1 MKTIAIINQKGG
13 VGKSTIAVNLVYEL
27 AQLSK
32 VLLIDCDPQANSS
45 FIYSPLPTPYTLKSL
60 LTQTKLDIKEVIIPA
75 QIKGKQI
82 NNLDLIVSDI
92 SLAKTAEDINSLL
105 NKQKLLSRQLAK
117 IDTKYDYCLLDCPPN
132 LGSLTINAL
141 YAADLLLIPITA
153 DRSAL
158 DGMVSLL
165 EVAQEVK
172 ESQELNYLVLW
183 NMFNKKTTITNAYVN
198 TQLGFYAPHLLT
210 TRLNHYE
217 LVNQARIMRQPLALF
232 TNKKK
237 VLIDYRSL
245 AQELLTKM

>member
-13 VGKSTIAVNLVYEL
+13 VGKSTIAVNLAYEL
-27 AQLSK
+27 SQIKS

-45 FIYSPLPTPYTLKSL
+45 FIYSASPTPYTLKDL
-60 LTQTKLDIKEVIIPA
+60 LTQAKLAINKVIVPA
-75 QIKGKQI
+75 QVQGNII
-82 NNLDLIVSDI
+82 NNLALIVSDI
-92 SLAKTAEDINSLL
+92 SLAKTAEDINNLL

-117 IDTKYDYCLLDCPPN
+117 LGTEYDYCLLDCPPN

-141 YAADLLLIPITA
+141 YAADLLLIPVTA

-172 ESQELNYLVLW
+172 ENENCNYLVLW
-183 NMFNKKTTITNAYVN
+183 NMFDKKTSITNSYVS
-198 TQLGFYAPHLLT
+198 TQLDFYAAHLLT

-217 LVNQARIMRQPLALF
+217 LINQARIMRQPLALF
-232 TNKKK
+232 TNKEK
-237 VLIDYRSL
+237 VLAGYQSL
-245 AQELLTKM
+245 VQELLTKV